1 MQKSIFAYL
10 LALFFLIGSLLFLSS
25 FFLNTSID
33 KNADIGDQ
41 VIFEA
46 KNISINLNFKE
57 SDFVLKVKSSMVNS
71 LKEEKNLYVFE
82 PEILLSEEKILIN
95 LTSNKGIISYGRN
108 TIQLEEN
115 IKISGKVNK
124 NNLKGNALG
133 MNIDLNNR
141 SLFSENLVLFIDSFE
156 ISFNEINLN
165 DDKMILKGDPI
176 YLKDKDGMIT
186 TTPSLELKSSG
197 ELVLPEKINIS
208 SLNWYDFRRKKNKQD
223 S

>member
-1 MQKSIFAYL
+1 MQKTIFVYL

-25 FFLNTSID
+25 FFLNTSSSQN
-33 KNADIGDQ
+33 KEIGDE

-57 SDFVLKVKSSMVNS
+57 SDFILKVKSSMVNS

-82 PEILLSEEKILIN
+82 PEILLSEDKILIN

-115 IKISGKVNK
+115 IKISGKVSE

-133 MNIDLNNR
+133 MSIDLNNR

-176 YLKDKDGMIT
+176 YLKDRDGMIT
-186 TTPSLELKSSG
+186 TTSSLELKSSG
-197 ELVLPEKINIS
+197 ELVLPEKINVS
-208 SLNWYDFRRKKNKQD
+208 SFN
-223 S
+223 

>member
-25 FFLNTSID
+25 FFLDTSID
-33 KNADIGDQ
+33 KNDDIGDQ

-46 KNISINLNFKE
+46 KNISINLSFKE
-57 SDFVLKVKSSMVNS
+57 SDFILKVKSSMVNS

-208 SLNWYDFRRKKNKQD
+208 SFN
-223 S
+223 